1 MHLTSYVKNPVDHYT
16 DNGREYFTV
25 QTIGPL
31 KSAFLGRG
39 IVYSWVDQVGEN
51 ATMNSQFEM
60 REMTPVRQVVEES
73 SRITVEL
80 DAKSRFPGSG
90 IISSTGEGYAIGLLS
105 SSSPP
110 RVQT

>member
-31 KSAFLGRG
+31 KGAFLGRG
-39 IVYSWVDQVGEN
+39 IIYSWVDQVGEN

-60 REMTPVRQVVEES
+60 REITSVRQVVDES
-73 SRITVEL
+73 SKITVEL
-80 DAKSRFPGSG
+80 EAKYKFISSG
-90 IISSTGEGYAIGLLS
+90 IISSTSEAYAIGM
-105 SSSPP
+105 
-110 RVQT
+110 